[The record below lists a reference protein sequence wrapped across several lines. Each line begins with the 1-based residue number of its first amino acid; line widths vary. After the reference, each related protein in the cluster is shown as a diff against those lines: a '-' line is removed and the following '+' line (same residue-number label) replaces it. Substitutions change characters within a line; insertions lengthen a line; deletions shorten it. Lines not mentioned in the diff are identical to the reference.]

1 MVSESFRGGLKNKR
15 ILFVKYVIVP
25 TLVVFLVSLIVN
37 RWLKGSHRRGLTY
50 VMGGLMAVS
59 IGAVMIGLDVGA
71 YISRQYGLRRQ
82 HWYDSDDLVMHW

>member
-15 ILFVKYVIVP
+15 ILFVKYVMVP

-37 RWLKGSHRRGLTY
+37 RWLKGSHRRSLTY

-59 IGAVMIGLDVGA
+59 IGAAVIGLDVGA
-71 YISRQYGLRRQ
+71 YAAST
-82 HWYDSDDLVMHW
+82 D